1 MRGLDRIGWPWLG
14 RYEPIPSLAGF
25 RPVIGDRGMVSSPH
39 ATASTIGL
47 GVLQSGGNAV
57 DAAIATS
64 AALAVTCPMQC
75 GPGGDAF
82 WLVSAP
88 DGKLSALDA
97 SGRCPSRADAA
108 RLRADGFATIG
119 PRSPYSVT
127 VPGAVSGWTKAHDAF
142 GSKTLAEL
150 IEPAAALAER
160 GVFVSRHILT
170 SFLTAQ
176 SELVAKGALHLWS
189 ADDRVPELYSRMKQ
203 VRLAAAL
210 RSIAASGGRA
220 LYDGHLAE
228 AIVRAVQNVGG
239 WLGADDL
246 AGHQADWIAPI
257 SGRFRELTVFTT
269 PPSTQGFSLLA
280 ALAFV
285 EGAAPSKLDPFDP
298 DTVHLMIE
306 AVAAALADRDS
317 NNGDRDCLAA
327 AVNSLWSTAR
337 VDAFV
342 QQFSSRRC
350 NVPSPVTRRVTKGDT
365 AHLAV
370 LDRNGMAVS
379 LIQSLFFDFGSC
391 IPVPEGGFTLQN
403 RGAAFHLED
412 GEPGALQASTRP
424 PSTLIP
430 TIALQDGRPRLVLG
444 CMGGDGQVQTQLQL
458 LVDLCD
464 GGLDPQQAVSRPR
477 WYLDRA
483 ETGQAVFLEAG
494 ISPEVAKE
502 LETRGHRV
510 ERLNSSEDI
519 MGHAQVIRRE
529 RSGALTGAADP
540 RSDGQVAAF

>member
-1 MRGLDRIGWPWLG
+1 VRGLDRIGWPWLG

-97 SGRCPSRADAA
+97 SGRCPSRADAS

-379 LIQSLFFDFGSC
+379 LIQSLFFDFGPAFRCPREASRFKIAAPPFISRTASPAHC
-391 IPVPEGGFTLQN
+391 KRALARPVRLFRRSRFRMADHASSWDAWAAMAKYKRNCSFSSTFVTVGLTRN
-403 RGAAFHLED
+403 RRYLGHVGTSTAPRRVRRSSWKPAF
-412 GEPGALQASTRP
+412 R
-424 PSTLIP
+424 
-430 TIALQDGRPRLVLG
+430 R
-444 CMGGDGQVQTQLQL
+444 
-458 LVDLCD
+458 
-464 GGLDPQQAVSRPR
+464 R
-477 WYLDRA
+477 W
-483 ETGQAVFLEAG
+483 
-494 ISPEVAKE
+494 
-502 LETRGHRV
+502 
-510 ERLNSSEDI
+510 
-519 MGHAQVIRRE
+519 
-529 RSGALTGAADP
+529 P
-540 RSDGQVAAF
+540 RSSKPEDTELNG